1 MNETLDD
8 DLRTMM
14 RTAVANAPEAP
25 TVAELID
32 PQIRYGASST
42 SGPIRPLSFVAA
54 AIVVLSLGALAFWPR
69 SASDV
74 RPVTTIDADVPANV
88 WDGEYWAPIGL
99 PDGWNLVSADQRSTD
114 EGAQNWGSAFVFE
127 RRSDAARILVRV
139 PWNPECGAGPCEPS
153 TSPVPVDALRQGTW
167 SSTLNRDVILF
178 DAGND
183 QEFVAISS
191 LDDEAATRAV
201 TDRITITPA
210 GRGYVASLPA
220 GDTGWSMIDDYS
232 VNATL
237 PTTWNATLLLRAPDG
252 RTVVVHYKPGGPIP
266 PDGVL
271 LDATISDP
279 TASAGSSL
287 SAASWTLIRDG
298 IVFSLGTA
306 ELDDLDDTT
315 ATAILS
321 SMQPST
327 RDEWR
332 RQLDEF
338 ATSLSAQPISR
349 SIDFESIGVTISE
362 HDSGTFIGTCARRES
377 AVGCHPSLLTAGS
390 DEQLVILLDDGS
402 WLLLGA
408 VPAGSPTCVPPPDW
422 PDLGQEVGVVRSGDD
437 DLVLVSAA
445 SDDLSVGCTVTDPAA
460 DGATRVFV
468 ASQPAI

>member
-1 MNETLDD
+1 VNEILDD

-54 AIVVLSLGALAFWPR
+54 AIVVLALGALAFWPR

-99 PDGWNLVSADQRSTD
+99 PDGWNLVDVNQHLTD
-114 EGAQNWGSAFVFE
+114 EGWQGWGSAFVFE

-139 PWNPECGAGPCEPS
+139 PPPPDCTTDPCVPS
-153 TSPVPVDALRQGTW
+153 TTRVPIDALRQGTW
-167 SSTLNRDVILF
+167 KSYEQIGRGSILY
-178 DAGND
+178 DAGD
-183 QEFVAISS
+183 DMEFVAISS
-191 LDDEAATRAV
+191 IPDEAATRAL
-201 TDRITITPA
+201 TDQITIAAA
-210 GRGYVASLPA
+210 GGGFAASLPA
-220 GDTGWSMIDDYS
+220 SESEWTLVDTYV

-237 PTTWNATLLLRAPDG
+237 PITWDADLELRAPDG
-252 RTVVVHYKPGGPIP
+252 RTVVVFYEPAGPIP

-298 IVFSLGTA
+298 IVFSLGA
-306 ELDDLDDTT
+306 DDLDDGT
-315 ATAILS
+315 AAMLLS
-321 SMQPST
+321 SMEPST

-332 RQLDEF
+332 RQLNRF
-338 ATSLSAQPISR
+338 ASQLALQPTSR
-349 SIDFESIGVTISE
+349 TIDFESIGVTISE
-362 HDSGTFIGTCARRES
+362 HDSGTFVGTCARRGS

-402 WLLLGA
+402 WLVLGA
-408 VPAGSPTCVPPPDW
+408 VPAGSPACVPSPDW
-422 PDLGQEVGVVRSGDD
+422 PDGGGEVGVVRSGDD

-445 SDDLSVGCTVTDPAA
+445 SDDLGLFCTVTDP
-460 DGATRVFV
+460 DGGGQRVFV